1 MATKGPKIKTIGIE
15 ARKDM
20 QEMFEAPVHLELWV
34 KVKSGW
40 ADDDRALR
48 SFSVTSDDIKV
59 TPMEGWQRA
68 FVLHSRPWSETSLML
83 DVFTEESGRVR
94 LVAKGARSKRST
106 LKGALQPFTPL
117 LLRFGGRGEVKTL
130 RSAEA
135 VSLALPLSGI
145 TLYSGL
151 YINELLSRVLE
162 YETRFSELFLITCTA
177 FSSCRGHWYARTRRR
192 FELALLGHLG
202 YGVNF
207 THCGAGSGEPV
218 DDTMTYRYREEKG
231 FIASVVIDNKT
242 FTGRQ
247 LKALNARGNFLHADT
262 LRAAKRFTRMALKP
276 YLGGKPLKSRE
287 LFRQFM
293 PKRTVKTH
301 YE

>member
-1 MATKGPKIKTIGIE
+1 
-15 ARKDM
+15 
-20 QEMFEAPVHLELWV
+20 
-34 KVKSGW
+34 
-40 ADDDRALR
+40 
-48 SFSVTSDDIKV
+48 
-59 TPMEGWQRA
+59 MEGWQRA

-162 YETRFSELFLITCTA
+162 YETRFSELFFDYLHCIQSLAGATGTPEPA
-177 FSSCRGHWYARTRRR
+177 LRR

-207 THCGAGSGEPV
+207 THCAGSGEPV

-247 LKALNARGNFLHADT
+247 LKALNALNAREFPDADT